1 MYELKNFLLRTIPL
15 LGYIFTS
22 VSQGRIMKIITNLE
36 ELKKGDT
43 VIIKNARD
51 FERRGLMRVTGDVFT
66 IDAKGPEFTI
76 KCKETAAIEKVNF
89 ENAKIFLIDGY

>member
-1 MYELKNFLLRTIPL
+1 
-15 LGYIFTS
+15 
-22 VSQGRIMKIITNLE
+22 MKIITHLE

-51 FERRGLMRVTGDVFT
+51 FEKRGLMRVTGDVFT

-89 ENAKIFLIDGY
+89 DSAKIFLIDGY

>member
-1 MYELKNFLLRTIPL
+1 
-15 LGYIFTS
+15 
-22 VSQGRIMKIITNLE
+22 MKIITNLE

-66 IDAKGPEFTI
+66 IDASGPEFTI

>member
-1 MYELKNFLLRTIPL
+1 MRYAFSSEVI
-15 LGYIFTS
+15 
-22 VSQGRIMKIITNLE
+22 GRNMKIINNLG

-51 FERRGLMRVTGDVFT
+51 FEKRGLMKVSGDIFF
-66 IDAKGPEFTI
+66 IDISKPEFTI

-89 ENAKIFLIDGY
+89 ETSKIFLIDGY